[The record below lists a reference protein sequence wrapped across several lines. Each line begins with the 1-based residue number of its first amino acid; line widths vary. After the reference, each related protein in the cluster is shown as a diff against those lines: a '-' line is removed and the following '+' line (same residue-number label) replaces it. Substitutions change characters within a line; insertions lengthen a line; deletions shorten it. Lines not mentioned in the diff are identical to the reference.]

1 VKKRILLVEDSADF
15 RDAFSATL
23 EGHGFAVTHAG
34 DGVEALALAK
44 ADTPDLVVLD
54 IALPRLDGFY
64 VAEVWKRDP
73 LMAKVPVIAVSAHT
87 DATTSSVRSVPAAQP
102 RSASLARPPK

>member
-15 RDAFSATL
+15 R
-23 EGHGFAVTHAG
+23 
-34 DGVEALALAK
+34 EA
-44 ADTPDLVVLD
+44 LD

-73 LMAKVPVIAVSAHT
+73 ASAISSLTPAGRFLLAVVRNKTQPLPHAGQQGSRPAERSCGEGGKRPKPRMAFLCP
-87 DATTSSVRSVPAAQP
+87 
-102 RSASLARPPK
+102 

>member
-1 VKKRILLVEDSADF
+1 VKKRILLVEDSRDF
-15 RDAFSATL
+15 RDALTATL
-23 EGHGFAVTHAG
+23 EAQGFAVTQAA

-73 LMAKVPVIAVSAHT
+73 SMAKVPVSPCRRTRRAI
-87 DATTSSVRSVPAAQP
+87 TSSVRSVPVAQQ
-102 RSASLARPPK
+102 RSESLARPPR

>member
-1 VKKRILLVEDSADF
+1 MLFFSLLARPVKKRILLVEDSADF
-15 RDAFSATL
+15 RDAFTATL
-23 EGHGFAVTHAG
+23 EAHGFAVTHAG

-73 LMAKVPVIAVSAHT
+73 LMAKVPVIAVSAYT
-87 DATTSSVRSVPAAQP
+87 DG
-102 RSASLARPPK
+102 